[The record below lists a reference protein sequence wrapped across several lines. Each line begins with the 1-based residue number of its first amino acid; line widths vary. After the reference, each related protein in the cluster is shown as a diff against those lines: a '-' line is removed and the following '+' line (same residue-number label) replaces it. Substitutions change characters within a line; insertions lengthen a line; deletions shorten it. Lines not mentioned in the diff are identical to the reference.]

1 MDTGLLL
8 NSIAPFLSIVLID
21 LVLAG
26 DNAVVIAMA
35 VRCLP
40 RKQRSGALYFGAAG
54 AVALRVLL
62 TFFAA
67 KFLQFSGIKLLGGVL
82 ILWIALKLFSQ
93 KTPAPDSDCTEAK
106 TLRHAIGIIVMADL
120 TMSLDNVLALAGAS
134 KGNPILLLFGLGL
147 TIPFIVFTSSL
158 LTHVMDRYPV
168 IVYLGAAILGKVG
181 AEMIFTD
188 PMVAQSFQPST
199 ALFSAMEAFFAVA
212 VVAGGKFLVFR
223 NYRQKA
229 PRSMSLVPS
238 KEDRI

>member
-40 RKQRSGALYFGAAG
+40 RKQRLGALCFGAAG

-93 KTPAPDSDCTEAK
+93 KTSAPDSDCTETK
-106 TLRHAIGIIVMADL
+106 TLWHAIGIIVMADL

-134 KGNPILLLFGLGL
+134 QGNPILLLFGLGL

-199 ALFSAMEAFFAVA
+199 AFLYAMEALFAVG
-212 VVAGGKFLVFR
+212 VVAIGKLLVFR
-223 NYRQKA
+223 NNREKA
-229 PRSMSLVPS
+229 PRSILLAPS

>member
-8 NSIAPFLSIVLID
+8 HSITPFLSIVLID

-40 RKQRSGALYFGAAG
+40 RNQRLGALSFGAAG

-67 KFLQFSGIKLLGGVL
+67 KFLQLSGVKLLGGVL
-82 ILWIALKLFSQ
+82 ILWIALRLFFQ
-93 KTPAPDSDCTEAK
+93 KAPDPDGDCAEAR
-106 TLRHAIGIIVMADL
+106 TLWHAIGIIVMADL
-120 TMSLDNVLALAGAS
+120 TMSLDNILALAGAS

-188 PMVAQSFQPST
+188 PIIAQSFQPST
-199 ALFSAMEAFFAVA
+199 AFVYAMEALFAVG
-212 VVAGGKFLVFR
+212 VVAIGKGTRLAERFFL
-223 NYRQKA
+223 
-229 PRSMSLVPS
+229 SSS
-238 KEDRI
+238 KK

>member
-8 NSIAPFLSIVLID
+8 DSIAPFLSIVLID

-35 VRCLP
+35 VHCLP
-40 RKQRSGALYFGAAG
+40 RKQRLVGLCFGAAG

-67 KFLQFSGIKLLGGVL
+67 KFLQVSGIKLLGGVL

-93 KTPAPDSDCTEAK
+93 KMPTPDSGCTEAK
-106 TLRHAIGIIVMADL
+106 SLWHAIGIIFMADL

-147 TIPFIVFTSSL
+147 SIPFIMFTSSL
-158 LTHVMDRYPV
+158 LTLIMDRYPV

-188 PMVAQSFQPST
+188 PMVVQSFQPST
-199 ALFSAMEAFFAVA
+199 AFLYAMEALFAVG
-212 VVAGGKFLVFR
+212 VVAIGKLLVFR
-223 NYRQKA
+223 NNRQKA
-229 PRSMSLVPS
+229 QRTVSLVPS